1 MPEKPQKP
9 KLRINE
15 NLIEETAESLFNDYS
30 TDWAGDNDSRLWEE
44 LADNE
49 ADSWRERATELL
61 TPAYEQGKREG
72 AKAERERILDY
83 LGGKLDGMTSG
94 EFIQIPNMR
103 DWLKAE
109 LEGR

>member
-1 MPEKPQKP
+1 MPEKPKIP
-9 KLRINE
+9 
-15 NLIEETAESLFNDYS
+15 
-30 TDWAGDNDSRLWEE
+30 
-44 LADNE
+44 LAVKYKIKKVYGGNMWLLDGYYFDNE
-49 ADSWRERATELL
+49 QIEVIESNLSKAERT
-61 TPAYEQGKREG
+61 G

-109 LEGR
+109 LEGRK

>member
-1 MPEKPQKP
+1 MMPENPQKP
-9 KLRINE
+9 AFQRIE
-15 NLIEETAESLFNDYS
+15 KYDLAY
-30 TDWAGDNDSRLWEE
+30 
-44 LADNE
+44 LADLVCDSDVERIGE
-49 ADSWRERATELL
+49 ALVDAE
-61 TPAYEQGKREG
+61 REG

-109 LEGR
+109 LEGRK